1 MIIERPYEEDAEEKN
16 KKNKGKKD
24 VADDVNKLKN
34 ENKNFVQENSYLK
47 KQIEEFERK
56 ENGKNSIANIN

>member
-1 MIIERPYEEDAEEKN
+1 MKKMLKEKN

-47 KQIEEFERK
+47 KQNRRI
-56 ENGKNSIANIN
+56 